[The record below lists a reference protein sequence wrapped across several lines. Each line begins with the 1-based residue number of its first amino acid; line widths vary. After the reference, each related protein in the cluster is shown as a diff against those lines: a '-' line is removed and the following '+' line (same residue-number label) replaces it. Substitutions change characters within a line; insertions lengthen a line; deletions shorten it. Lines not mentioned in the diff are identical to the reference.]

1 MYCFI
6 KEKECIVM
14 ILSLNNVSLSFGDKN
29 ILNKI
34 SFLVNENDR
43 VALIGDNGTGKTTLL
58 KVITGEY
65 HKDEGDIVFKKDINI
80 GYVSQHQNIT
90 SELTVYEELLD
101 SKKDL
106 IEVEERLREMEENLK
121 NVSESEMNSY
131 MDKYHSLSESFEKSG
146 GYTYKSEINGVL
158 NGLNFNDY
166 KDKKVNTLSGGER
179 TRLMLGKI
187 LLCKPELILL
197 DEPTNYLDISSVEW
211 LENYLLN
218 VNAAVLYV
226 SHDRYFINKTA
237 NRVIEIS
244 GGNILDYAGNYD
256 EFLVKREQYFDTLT
270 AQYENQQRMIKHQ
283 LDVIKKLRS
292 FNREKFIKRA
302 DSRQKML
309 DKIEVLDKPVN
320 ESNEMRLFLT
330 PDKESGKDVLSVK
343 NISKSFED
351 KDLFDNVSFE
361 IKKGEHV
368 ALIGA
373 NGTGKTTILKIIN
386 DIYQSDTASEIKFG
400 SNVTV
405 GYFDQQANVIDD
417 NKTLFDEIS
426 DAYPNMTQTEIRNT
440 LGAFLFSDDDVFKKI
455 GVLSGGEKCRVVLA
469 KIMLSKANFLIL
481 DEPTNHL
488 DMTSK
493 QILEEAINAY
503 EGTCLYVSHDRYF
516 INKTADKI
524 YSLEG
529 NTITEYLGNYDYY
542 LEKSKNQVNF
552 TGSNPIANSNNASYV
567 NTSVASNN
575 SSANE
580 SEAKLDWKEQ
590 KQLQSERR
598 KIENKIKNIEADIE
612 KYENELEE
620 LNDEMNKPEVAN
632 NSFKL
637 NEICAKQNEINDK
650 LATAYDDWEVYSE
663 ELNKF
668 N

>member
-1 MYCFI
+1 
-6 KEKECIVM
+6 M
-14 ILSLNNVSLSFGDKN
+14 ILSLNNVSLSFGDKK

-270 AQYENQQRMIKHQ
+270 TQYENQQRMIKHQ

-292 FNREKFIKRA
+292 FNREKSIKRA

-320 ESNEMRLFLT
+320 DNNEMRLFLT

-516 INKTADKI
+516 INKTADMI

-542 LEKSKNQVNF
+542 LEKSKTQVNF
-552 TGSNPIANSNNASYV
+552 TGSNPIASNANSASSASNTSSANNAS
-567 NTSVASNN
+567 
-575 SSANE
+575 ANE
-580 SEAKLDWKEQ
+580 TEAKLDWKEQ

-612 KYENELEE
+612 KYENELEK

-637 NEICAKQNEINDK
+637 NEICAKQNEINEK

>member
-1 MYCFI
+1 
-6 KEKECIVM
+6 M

-187 LLCKPELILL
+187 LLCKPEFILL

-244 GGNILDYAGNYD
+244 GGSILDYEGNYD

-320 ESNEMRLFLT
+320 ETRGFPSMSYR
-330 PDKESGKDVLSVK
+330 
-343 NISKSFED
+343 
-351 KDLFDNVSFE
+351 
-361 IKKGEHV
+361 
-368 ALIGA
+368 
-373 NGTGKTTILKIIN
+373 
-386 DIYQSDTASEIKFG
+386 
-400 SNVTV
+400 
-405 GYFDQQANVIDD
+405 
-417 NKTLFDEIS
+417 
-426 DAYPNMTQTEIRNT
+426 
-440 LGAFLFSDDDVFKKI
+440 
-455 GVLSGGEKCRVVLA
+455 
-469 KIMLSKANFLIL
+469 
-481 DEPTNHL
+481 
-488 DMTSK
+488 TS
-493 QILEEAINAY
+493 
-503 EGTCLYVSHDRYF
+503 
-516 INKTADKI
+516 
-524 YSLEG
+524 
-529 NTITEYLGNYDYY
+529 
-542 LEKSKNQVNF
+542 
-552 TGSNPIANSNNASYV
+552 
-567 NTSVASNN
+567 
-575 SSANE
+575 SSP
-580 SEAKLDWKEQ
+580 SP
-590 KQLQSERR
+590 S
-598 KIENKIKNIEADIE
+598 
-612 KYENELEE
+612 
-620 LNDEMNKPEVAN
+620 
-632 NSFKL
+632 
-637 NEICAKQNEINDK
+637 
-650 LATAYDDWEVYSE
+650 
-663 ELNKF
+663 
-668 N
+668 

>member
-1 MYCFI
+1 
-6 KEKECIVM
+6 M
-14 ILSLNNVSLSFGDKN
+14 ILSLNNVSLSFGDKK

-244 GGNILDYAGNYD
+244 GGSILDYAGNYD

-292 FNREKFIKRA
+292 FNREKSIKRA

-552 TGSNPIANSNNASYV
+552 TGTNNVSI
-567 NTSVASNN
+567 S
-575 SSANE
+575 SSASVSTITSEVSE
-580 SEAKLDWKEQ
+580 SKLDWKEQ
-590 KQLQSERR
+590 KQLQSEKR
-598 KIENKIKNIEADIE
+598 KIENQIKKIEADIE
-612 KYENELEE
+612 KFENEIEK
-620 LNDEMNKPEVAN
+620 LNEEMNKPEVAN

-637 NEICAKQNEINDK
+637 NEICTKQTEINNK
-650 LATAYDDWEVYSE
+650 LTVAYENWEKLSE
-663 ELNKF
+663 ELSQYM
-668 N
+668 

>member
-1 MYCFI
+1 
-6 KEKECIVM
+6 M

-146 GYTYKSEINGVL
+146 GYTYKSGINGVL

-292 FNREKFIKRA
+292 FNREKSIKRA

-320 ESNEMRLFLT
+320 DNNEMRLFLT
-330 PDKESGKDVLSVK
+330 PDRESGKDVLSVK

-542 LEKSKNQVNF
+542 LEKSKTQVNF
-552 TGSNPIANSNNASYV
+552 TGSNPIANNADSASFASNTSSANNAS
-567 NTSVASNN
+567 
-575 SSANE
+575 ANE
-580 SEAKLDWKEQ
+580 TEAKLDWKEQ

-612 KYENELEE
+612 KYENELEK

-637 NEICAKQNEINDK
+637 NEICSKQNEINEK

>member
-1 MYCFI
+1 
-6 KEKECIVM
+6 
-14 ILSLNNVSLSFGDKN
+14 
-29 ILNKI
+29 
-34 SFLVNENDR
+34 
-43 VALIGDNGTGKTTLL
+43 
-58 KVITGEY
+58 
-65 HKDEGDIVFKKDINI
+65 
-80 GYVSQHQNIT
+80 
-90 SELTVYEELLD
+90 
-101 SKKDL
+101 
-106 IEVEERLREMEENLK
+106 
-121 NVSESEMNSY
+121 
-131 MDKYHSLSESFEKSG
+131 
-146 GYTYKSEINGVL
+146 
-158 NGLNFNDY
+158 
-166 KDKKVNTLSGGER
+166 
-179 TRLMLGKI
+179 
-187 LLCKPELILL
+187 
-197 DEPTNYLDISSVEW
+197 
-211 LENYLLN
+211 
-218 VNAAVLYV
+218 
-226 SHDRYFINKTA
+226 
-237 NRVIEIS
+237 
-244 GGNILDYAGNYD
+244 
-256 EFLVKREQYFDTLT
+256 
-270 AQYENQQRMIKHQ
+270 MIKHQ

-292 FNREKFIKRA
+292 FNREKSIKRA

-552 TGSNPIANSNNASYV
+552 TGSNPIANSNNTSYV

-612 KYENELEE
+612 MFENELEK

-637 NEICAKQNEINDK
+637 NEICAKQSEINEK

-663 ELNKF
+663 ELSKF

>member
-1 MYCFI
+1 
-6 KEKECIVM
+6 M
-14 ILSLNNVSLSFGDKN
+14 ILSLNNVSLSFGDKK

-244 GGNILDYAGNYD
+244 GGSILDYAGNYD

-292 FNREKFIKRA
+292 FNREKSIKRA

-405 GYFDQQANVIDD
+405 
-417 NKTLFDEIS
+417 
-426 DAYPNMTQTEIRNT
+426 
-440 LGAFLFSDDDVFKKI
+440 
-455 GVLSGGEKCRVVLA
+455 
-469 KIMLSKANFLIL
+469 
-481 DEPTNHL
+481 
-488 DMTSK
+488 
-493 QILEEAINAY
+493 
-503 EGTCLYVSHDRYF
+503 
-516 INKTADKI
+516 
-524 YSLEG
+524 
-529 NTITEYLGNYDYY
+529 
-542 LEKSKNQVNF
+542 
-552 TGSNPIANSNNASYV
+552 
-567 NTSVASNN
+567 
-575 SSANE
+575 
-580 SEAKLDWKEQ
+580 
-590 KQLQSERR
+590 
-598 KIENKIKNIEADIE
+598 
-612 KYENELEE
+612 
-620 LNDEMNKPEVAN
+620 
-632 NSFKL
+632 
-637 NEICAKQNEINDK
+637 
-650 LATAYDDWEVYSE
+650 
-663 ELNKF
+663 
-668 N
+668 

>member
-1 MYCFI
+1 
-6 KEKECIVM
+6 M

-65 HKDEGDIVFKKDINI
+65 RADEGDIVFKKDIKL

-90 SELTVYEELLD
+90 SELSVYEELLD

-106 IEVEERLREMEENLK
+106 IEAEEKIREMEENLK
-121 NVSESEMNSY
+121 NISESEMNSY
-131 MDKYHSLSESFEKSG
+131 MDKYHSLLESFEKSG

-158 NGLNFNDY
+158 NGLNFVDY

-218 VNAAVLYV
+218 VNASVLYV

-244 GGNILDYAGNYD
+244 GGSILDYAGNYD

-292 FNREKFIKRA
+292 FNREKSIKRA

-351 KDLFDNVSFE
+351 KDLFENVSFE

-552 TGSNPIANSNNASYV
+552 TGSNPMYNNTNNGIS
-567 NTSVASNN
+567 TSTSSSANN
-575 SSANE
+575 SSLNE

-590 KQLQSERR
+590 KQLQSEKR
-598 KIENKIKNIEADIE
+598 KVENKIKNIEADIE
-612 KYENELEE
+612 KYESEIEKLNE
-620 LNDEMNKPEVAN
+620 EMNRPEVAN

-637 NEICAKQNEINDK
+637 NEICTKQNEINEK
-650 LATAYDDWEVYSE
+650 LTAAYDTWEKLSE

-668 N
+668 D

>member
-1 MYCFI
+1 
-6 KEKECIVM
+6 M

-65 HKDEGDIVFKKDINI
+65 RADEGDIVFKKDIKL

-90 SELTVYEELLD
+90 SELSVYEELLD

-106 IEVEERLREMEENLK
+106 IEAEEKIREMEENLK
-121 NVSESEMNSY
+121 NISESEMNSY
-131 MDKYHSLSESFEKSG
+131 MDKYHSLLESFEKSG

-158 NGLNFNDY
+158 NGLNFVDY

-218 VNAAVLYV
+218 VNASVLYV

-244 GGNILDYAGNYD
+244 GGSILDYAGNYD

-292 FNREKFIKRA
+292 FNREKSIKRA

-343 NISKSFED
+343 NISKRFDD

-373 NGTGKTTILKIIN
+373 NGTGKTTILKIID
-386 DIYQSDTASEIKFG
+386 DIYKSDTSSEIRFG
-400 SNVTV
+400 SNVSV

-493 QILEEAINAY
+493 QILEEAINSY
-503 EGTCLYVSHDRYF
+503 DGTCLYVSHDRYF

-542 LEKSKNQVNF
+542 LEKSKTQVNF
-552 TGSNPIANSNNASYV
+552 TGSNPMSNNTNNGIS
-567 NTSVASNN
+567 TSTSSSANN
-575 SSANE
+575 SSLNE

-590 KQLQSERR
+590 KQLQSEKR
-598 KIENKIKNIEADIE
+598 KVENKIKNIEADIE
-612 KYENELEE
+612 KYESEIEKLNE
-620 LNDEMNKPEVAN
+620 EMNRPEVAN

-637 NEICAKQNEINDK
+637 NEICTKQNEINEK
-650 LATAYDDWEVYSE
+650 LTDAYDTWEKLSE

-668 N
+668 D

>member
-1 MYCFI
+1 
-6 KEKECIVM
+6 M
-14 ILSLNNVSLSFGDKN
+14 ILSLNNVSLSFGDKK

-90 SELTVYEELLD
+90 SELTVYEELLE
-101 SKKDL
+101 SKRDL
-106 IEVEERLREMEENLK
+106 IEVEEKLREMEENLK

-158 NGLNFNDY
+158 NGLNFVDF

-197 DEPTNYLDISSVEW
+197 DEPTNYLDIASVEW

-226 SHDRYFINKTA
+226 SHDRYFINRTA

-244 GGNILDYAGNYD
+244 GGSILDYTGNYD
-256 EFLVKREQYFDTLT
+256 EFLVKREQYFDTMT

-292 FNREKFIKRA
+292 FNREKSIKRA

-320 ESNEMRLFLT
+320 NDNEMRLFLT

-386 DIYQSDTASEIKFG
+386 DIYKSDTASEVKFG

-493 QILEEAINAY
+493 QILEEAINAF

-524 YSLEG
+524 YSLEC

-542 LEKSKNQVNF
+542 LEKSKTQVNF
-552 TGSNPIANSNNASYV
+552 TGTNNISNP
-567 NTSVASNN
+567 
-575 SSANE
+575 SSASVSTITSE
-580 SEAKLDWKEQ
+580 VSEAKLDWKEQ
-590 KQLQSERR
+590 KQLQSEKR

-612 KYENELEE
+612 KYESEIEKLNE
-620 LNDEMNKPEVAN
+620 EMNKPEVAN

-637 NEICAKQNEINDK
+637 NEICAKQNEINEK
-650 LATAYDDWEVYSE
+650 LAAAYDEWEIQSE
-663 ELNKF
+663 ELNKY

>member
-1 MYCFI
+1 
-6 KEKECIVM
+6 M
-14 ILSLNNVSLSFGDKN
+14 ILSLNNVSLSFGDKK

-80 GYVSQHQNIT
+80 GYVSQHQDIT

-131 MDKYHSLSESFEKSG
+131 MDKYHSLSESFEKNG

-244 GGNILDYAGNYD
+244 GGIILDYAGNYD

-292 FNREKFIKRA
+292 FNREKSIKRA

-320 ESNEMRLFLT
+320 DNNEMRLFLT

-386 DIYQSDTASEIKFG
+386 DIYQSDTSSEIKFG

-542 LEKSKNQVNF
+542 LEKSKTQVNF
-552 TGSNPIANSNNASYV
+552 TGTNNIS
-567 NTSVASNN
+567 N
-575 SSANE
+575 SSSASVSTTTSE
-580 SEAKLDWKEQ
+580 VSEAKLDWKEQ
-590 KQLQSERR
+590 KQLQSEKR

-612 KYENELEE
+612 KYESEIEKLNE
-620 LNDEMNKPEVAN
+620 EMNKPEVAN

-637 NEICAKQNEINDK
+637 NEICAKQNEINEK
-650 LATAYDDWEVYSE
+650 LAAAYDEWEIQSE
-663 ELNKF
+663 ELNKY

>member
-1 MYCFI
+1 
-6 KEKECIVM
+6 M

-244 GGNILDYAGNYD
+244 GGSILDYAGNYD

-292 FNREKFIKRA
+292 FNREKSIKRA

-542 LEKSKNQVNF
+542 LEKSKTQVNF
-552 TGSNPIANSNNASYV
+552 TGSNPIANNANSTSSASNTASANNAS
-567 NTSVASNN
+567 
-575 SSANE
+575 ANE
-580 SEAKLDWKEQ
+580 TEAKLDWKEQ

>member
-1 MYCFI
+1 
-6 KEKECIVM
+6 M

-65 HKDEGDIVFKKDINI
+65 RADEGDIVFKKDIKL

-90 SELTVYEELLD
+90 SELSVYEELLD

-106 IEVEERLREMEENLK
+106 IEAEEKIREMEENLK
-121 NVSESEMNSY
+121 NISESEMNSY
-131 MDKYHSLSESFEKSG
+131 MDKYHSLLESFEKSG

-158 NGLNFNDY
+158 NGLNFVDY

-218 VNAAVLYV
+218 VNASVLYV

-244 GGNILDYAGNYD
+244 GGSILDYAGNYD

-292 FNREKFIKRA
+292 FNREKSIKRA
-302 DSRQKML
+302 NSRQKML

-343 NISKSFED
+343 NISKRFDD

-386 DIYQSDTASEIKFG
+386 DIYKSDTSSEIKFG

-493 QILEEAINAY
+493 QILEEAINSY
-503 EGTCLYVSHDRYF
+503 DGTCLYVSHDRYF

-529 NTITEYLGNYDYY
+529 NTITEYIGNYDYY
-542 LEKSKNQVNF
+542 LEKSKTQVNF
-552 TGSNPIANSNNASYV
+552 TGSNPMSNNTNNGIS
-567 NTSVASNN
+567 TSTSSSANN
-575 SSANE
+575 SSLNE

-590 KQLQSERR
+590 KQLQSEKR
-598 KIENKIKNIEADIE
+598 KVENKIKNIEADIE
-612 KYENELEE
+612 KYESEIEKLNE
-620 LNDEMNKPEVAN
+620 EMNKPEVAN

-637 NEICAKQNEINDK
+637 NEICTKQNEINEK
-650 LATAYDDWEVYSE
+650 LTDAYDTWEKLSE

-668 N
+668 D